1 MGKPVENEVVLRN
14 RSKEVKAL
22 IIEKHD
28 IERAIAIIKENEAIL
43 TFDFGRNKYLSL
55 IPTIRL
61 EKGLK
66 NKYYFLERIT
76 QTAVEIYA
84 RKEHYEELV
93 FFAAASCDVENL
105 HRSMAAISEENR
117 NKTREGDTVLL
128 FFVKFTNMENS
139 RYTETLKILVNQ
151 YKLSVNQA
159 DYKDHTPIII
169 LLSKYDSLQE
179 KGITRYNEVI
189 LNAVSVIL
197 TRSNVDLE
205 KHKINGKCAE
215 DIIALYKLKNCLEKL
230 TIKNKNT
237 FRSKSVKENDENILF
252 GLLAQKNQDQ
262 FLETIED
269 IIKEK
274 EDIVDIEDGNNT
286 LLQLSCE
293 KNLKRIVTY
302 LIQNGVDLS
311 KTTKRNHK
319 TPLEISARR
328 NFYTIFKELLS
339 TNKIIVDLNLFTI
352 FLLNRG
358 RQIKTKYFDEILC
371 CDGLQVDIVYKNG
384 NTPLHYALIFD
395 NTEAALR
402 LLKRGAPLLLKNE
415 MGKTPLDFISKEDME
430 LYLDQCLVLDNY
442 NRPHS
447 KKYEM
452 RLNFNGLLQR
462 NVSSKEQTSSEV
474 EVVSKIC
481 SSEKLKCLAAHPLIL
496 AFMEV
501 KWNVSAPLYNDILT
515 TYGFLFLYY
524 CILAIC
530 VGHITFLF
538 LLTMSILIFFTLQPF
553 ITLKGKELCY
563 TMLFNVISSCIVYY
577 FVENVHIFVCI
588 LTATL
593 LYQFLQQHLYFSKYQ
608 ALVVNGIRKVT
619 PHALAL
625 FGLYCLSNIE
635 NTLKNYKII
644 FPVMVYLLIVTYSFN
659 ALVDSVG
666 NIEHSF
672 KILYNKNTLSFIR
685 FAEYMYCKFNTL
697 LSSPFI
703 QHNFEIF
710 TPTNKDT
717 KKRKCYLNFYLNKNK
732 FVDDK
737 FHFLKLDVVTVKSLQ
752 DFVNRVSRKINQ
764 N

>member
-1 MGKPVENEVVLRN
+1 MGRPVENEVVLRN

-22 IIEKHD
+22 ILEKQDIEKAV
-28 IERAIAIIKENEAIL
+28 EIIKENNAIL

-61 EKGLK
+61 EKGLT
-66 NKYYFLERIT
+66 NKYYFIERVI
-76 QTAVEIYA
+76 QTAVEIYE
-84 RKEHYEELV
+84 RKDNYEELV
-93 FFAAASCDVENL
+93 FFAAASCDVKNL
-105 HRSMAAISEENR
+105 HQSMTAISQENW

-128 FFVKFTNMENS
+128 FFIKFANMENLN
-139 RYTETLKILVNQ
+139 YIKTLKILVNQ

-169 LLSKYDSLQE
+169 LLSKYDSLQK
-179 KGITRYNEVI
+179 KGIERYNNII

-205 KHKINGKCAE
+205 SHKINSKSAN
-215 DIIALYKLKNCLEKL
+215 DIIALYELQNILEELK
-230 TIKNKNT
+230 IKNKNS
-237 FRSKSVKENDENILF
+237 FRTKSVKENEENILF
-252 GLLAQKNQDQ
+252 ALLTQKNENQ
-262 FLETIED
+262 FLATIED
-269 IIKEK
+269 MVQEK

-293 KNLKRIVTY
+293 KNLKKVVTY
-302 LIQNGVDLS
+302 LIQKGADLS
-311 KTTKRNHK
+311 KTTKRNTK
-319 TPLEISARR
+319 TPLEITARR
-328 NFYTIFKELLS
+328 NFFVIFKELLN

-358 RQIKTKYFDEILC
+358 RQIKTKYFDEILGY
-371 CDGLQVDIVYKNG
+371 DGLQVDIVYKNG
-384 NTPLHYALIFD
+384 NTPLHYAIIFA
-395 NTEAALR
+395 NTEAILK
-402 LLKRGAPLLLKNE
+402 LLKRGAPLLIKNDVN
-415 MGKTPLDFISKEDME
+415 KTPLDYISKEDME

-447 KKYEM
+447 KNYEM
-452 RLNFNGLLQR
+452 RFDFNGLLQK
-462 NVSSKEQTSSEV
+462 NLSKKQTSSEI
-474 EVVSKIC
+474 EVISKIC
-481 SSEKLKCLAAHPLIL
+481 SSEKLKCLATHPLIL
-496 AFMEV
+496 AFMEA
-501 KWNVSAPLYNDILT
+501 KWNVSAPFYNNILT
-515 TYGFLFLYY
+515 TYGFLFVYY

-553 ITLKGKELCY
+553 ITLKGKKLCF
-563 TMLFNVISSCIVYY
+563 TMIFNIISTFFIYY
-577 FVENVHIFVCI
+577 FVKNEHIFVSI
-588 LTATL
+588 LTGTL

-625 FGLYCLSNIE
+625 FGLYCVSNSE
-635 NTLKNYKII
+635 NFLKNSKVV
-644 FPVMVYLLIVTYSFN
+644 FPVMIYMLIVTYSFN

-672 KILYNKNTLSFIR
+672 KTLYNKNTLNFIR
-685 FAEYMYCKFNTL
+685 FAEKMYCKFNTL

-703 QHNFEIF
+703 QHNFDIV
-710 TPTNKDT
+710 TPVD
-717 KKRKCYLNFYLNKNK
+717 KKSKKSKFYLNFYLNKNK

-737 FHFLKLDVVTVKSLQ
+737 FHFLKLDTVTIKSLQ
-752 DFVNRVSRKINQ
+752 DLVNRISRKANQ